1 MVYGCGN
8 RCVKLLFFLVN
19 LLICIFGAL
28 VFGFSLWANVDKNF
42 SQHLSDF
49 IRNIDQG
56 KEHHIDDIAKYQ
68 ASLWVLVGVGI
79 ILFLV
84 GFLGCC
90 GAACESPVL
99 LSLFFFIVVICTIL
113 ELAATIF
120 ALVNKEKFVD
130 SLGKVMEKCGN
141 EENLRTAL
149 KPIQEVFHCCGA
161 TASTKHFFVD
171 GGLCPGELATKSDCF
186 DVLQREIEESGETI
200 VVIAF
205 ILVAVQ
211 IASLFFSCILCRASR
226 EVRYAGY
233 YA

>member
-1 MVYGCGN
+1 M
-8 RCVKLLFFLVN
+8 
-19 LLICIFGAL
+19 
-28 VFGFSLWANVDKNF
+28 
-42 SQHLSDF
+42 
-49 IRNIDQG
+49 
-56 KEHHIDDIAKYQ
+56 YQ